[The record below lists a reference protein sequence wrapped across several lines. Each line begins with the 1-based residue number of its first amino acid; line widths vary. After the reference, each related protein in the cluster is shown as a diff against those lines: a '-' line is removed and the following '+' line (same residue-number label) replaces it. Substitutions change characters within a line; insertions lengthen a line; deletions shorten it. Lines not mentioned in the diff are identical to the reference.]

1 MQPGEAVPSQ
11 NSRNTMPMSKE
22 SPSTE
27 NKEGTER
34 QDKILP
40 AGLCKMHVSLDK
52 GCCNNFLLILTFM
65 GLT

>member
-1 MQPGEAVPSQ
+1 
-11 NSRNTMPMSKE
+11 MPMSKE

-52 GCCNNFLLILTFM
+52 GCCNNFLLVLTFM